1 MFQRWKPLIIL
12 IFAMSGMAQAS
23 PASLTYQGRIL
34 KTDGT
39 PLEYANVSFLFQIL
53 DPSGDCLIYQE
64 QVNNVNMAKS
74 KGVFDVAIGK
84 GSMQFPTGGGFTILD
99 AFNNSKIFTCGTCSV
114 AGGSYTCTDGATT
127 YTSVMGD
134 ERKLRV
140 SFYDG
145 ASWKTISTDNSI
157 RSVPFSAFAQSAQ
170 KLGDNVPSDFLTK
183 VGLPN
188 CGANTFLSWNS
199 ATGTM
204 TCAGVSG
211 ASGGTVT
218 NIATGTGLTGGPI
231 TTTGTIQLADTAVT
245 AGSYGSANQVAT
257 FTVDAQGRLTSAG
270 QTAITLAISDVSGL
284 NAALATYLTQT
295 AFNGYVASANC
306 TASETMYW
314 SSATGNFQCQ
324 AINVGLAGDVTG
336 SIGASKVVALQ
347 NQPVDATAPTA
358 NQVLQW
364 DGAKWMPATLPAG
377 NPGTLTALT
386 GDVSASGSG
395 SVAATVN
402 SVGGSTAANVHAAEL
417 ATNAATNANTA
428 STIVKRDA
436 SGNFSA
442 GTVTATL
449 KGNVVITAGS
459 GSNTVTLSG
468 PTGAIGTSYVLKL
481 PTDAATVNGQ
491 VLTSD
496 TSGNLTWTTPSTTA
510 TSYSG
515 VLPIANGGTNSATAL
530 NNGRIMVSNAGAIV
544 ESAALTNGQLLVGS
558 TGAAPVAATLSAG
571 TGINITNAAG
581 SITIATTGAPPTG
594 SAGGDLS
601 GTYPNPTLNTVPV
614 TKGGTGLTSGTAGG
628 IPYFATATTMA
639 STAAGTAN
647 QVLRIPAG
655 GGNPDFGA
663 IDISQA
669 AAITGSL
676 ALANGGTGAT
686 TAAGARTNLG
696 LGTAATKDT
705 GTASGNIPLIGTS
718 GITNNKM
725 CTSDGSGNLICNT
738 TIPTPSQWNTTGSDI
753 YYNSGKVGVGTNAPA
768 TALDVDGA
776 ATFRQ
781 AYFEKV
787 GALGTLSCSSTNITG
802 FTTNLYTLTACA
814 SGTTTLNIPAIT
826 GWPSGNMSWTVTF
839 FVTGQT
845 NSVFNVSYNGG
856 TTAVFWDK
864 NSTGGSGGSSYPGF
878 LVNSGSTSVISCV
891 VLNTGAVA
899 VYCGVAAQ
907 Y

>member
-1 MFQRWKPLIIL
+1 MFRRWKPLIIL

-23 PASLTYQGRIL
+23 PTSLTYQGRIL

-64 QVNNVNMAKS
+64 QVNNVNMANS

-99 AFNNSKIFTCGTCSV
+99 AFNNSKTFTCGTCSV

-127 YTSVMGD
+127 YTSVMSD

-170 KLGDNVPSDFLTK
+170 KLGNNVPSDFLTK

-270 QTAITLAISDVSGL
+270 QTAITLA
-284 NAALATYLTQT
+284 
-295 AFNGYVASANC
+295 
-306 TASETMYW
+306 
-314 SSATGNFQCQ
+314 
-324 AINVGLAGDVTG
+324 GDVTG

-364 DGAKWMPATLPAG
+364 DGVKWMAATLPAG

-402 SVGGSTAANVHAAEL
+402 SVGGSTAANVHSAEL
-417 ATNAATNANTA
+417 AANAATNANTA
-428 STIVKRDA
+428 NAIVKRDA

-530 NNGRIMVSNAGAIV
+530 NNGRIMVSSAGAIV
-544 ESAALTNGQLLVGS
+544 EFSALTNGQLLVGS

-581 SITIATTGAPPTG
+581 SITIATTGAAPTG

-647 QVLRIPAG
+647 QILRIPAG

-738 TIPTPSQWNTTGSDI
+738 TVPTASQWTTTGSDI